1 MTVTGGAGRGGSPLG
16 ARRYAAGAVV
26 VLFVAAALRF
36 YDLAADSLWYDEAV
50 AALNSQGSFTET
62 VERTRAFNTSPI
74 LYPLALWAVQK
85 VEISNFSVR
94 LLPALGSAAT
104 VAVLLF
110 LLPGAGAGRRT
121 ALFAGTLAAVSSAAV
136 AEAHGVREYS
146 LDALA
151 AALLL
156 VGLLRHLGGRGR
168 VLLPLALFPGPFV
181 QYGLVLFGGAVLA
194 VAFLFGGGS
203 GDRPPTVSPRR
214 GGGFGAALRARLRLV
229 PAAAAFAAACAGS
242 YFATLRG
249 QLEDGSLTMGHLLP
263 GYYGGDR
270 SDVLAAMEFAGS
282 KVWETL
288 AHHLTGPFTSAT
300 ALAAGLLVASG
311 LARRLASRPPAPREA
326 DRRPDLA
333 GRGLLALFG
342 VSLLIAAAAALTGAY
357 PLGPLRQS
365 TYLGPVVFAA
375 AAVVWGRF
383 ADAAAAALRRPVAAG
398 GLAAAALAGGL
409 WAGARETAR
418 EAPFGVG
425 GNTEEVLAEL
435 AGRAKEGDL
444 IYVSGVGSPPVRF
457 YLRDRPEGLV
467 FGRNGCFR
475 GFTDCAQEMLEIV
488 RSRIRAPDRAWV
500 VHTERSDRD
509 VPNSLRASNPALQAG
524 RVVSGRQDLF
534 LISNLGEVVAAENRI
549 RLAEYESVFDDRA
562 EEPAAVSFF
571 ELHHRE
577 DFLYYRRAACSAED
591 LEARFFLHFRA
602 AGAAGRRTVNRDFDF
617 REYGVVADGKCVARV
632 PVPPGDFDLVS
643 TGQWFPGE
651 PPLWEAQWRLDLV
664 AALRA
669 IRSGEIGPPAL
680 RGPFDLYLR
689 GRELLYFKEPCA
701 PEDVRPDFLLHLFD
715 HDRVGRGA
723 RRDFENRDFGFD
735 GMGVVR
741 GGACL
746 ASVRLPDRR
755 IASVRTG
762 QWSSGQPAS
771 WTGVARVDFERH
783 RAALDAIVSGQAGP
797 SAARGTF
804 DLYRDGRRLLYHRED
819 CREEDVE
826 ADFFLDLHPSEVE
839 SLPLRRREEGFEDL
853 HFPFSNHG
861 VVLDGQCLLL
871 VTVPDYRIRRLVTG
885 QFVPDG
891 GTLWQVEIEPG
902 G

>member
-1 MTVTGGAGRGGSPLG
+1 MMATARAGRGAAPPRG
-16 ARRYAAGAVV
+16 RRYAAVAVV

-36 YDLAADSLWYDEAV
+36 YDLSGDSLWYDEAV
-50 AALNSQGSFTET
+50 AALNSQGSFAET
-62 VERTRAFNTSPI
+62 VDRTRAYNTSPI
-74 LYPLALWAVQK
+74 LYPLALWVVQK

-121 ALFAGTLAAVSSAAV
+121 ALFAGALAAVSAAAV

-146 LDALA
+146 LDALV
-151 AALLL
+151 AALVI
-156 VGLLRHLGGRGR
+156 VGLLRHLGGGGKA
-168 VLLPLALFPGPFV
+168 LLPLALFLGPFV

-194 VAFLFGGGS
+194 AAFLFGGGAGHPRS
-203 GDRPPTVSPRR
+203 PTVPPPRR
-214 GGGFGAALRARLRLV
+214 GGFRAALRARLRLV
-229 PAAAAFAAACAGS
+229 PAAAAYAAACAGS
-242 YFATLRG
+242 WFATLRG
-249 QLEDGSLTMGHLLP
+249 QLEDASLTMEHLST
-263 GYYGGDR
+263 GYYRGDR
-270 SDVLAAMEFAGS
+270 SDVLAAMEFAAS

-300 ALAAGLLVASG
+300 ALAAALLVASV
-311 LARRLASRPPAPREA
+311 LARRLASRPPAPAA
-326 DRRPDLA
+326 DRPPDLA
-333 GRGLLALFG
+333 GRVLLALFG
-342 VSLLIAAAAALTGAY
+342 VSLLIAAAAALAGAY
-357 PLGPLRQS
+357 PLGPLRQGA
-365 TYLGPVVFAA
+365 YLGPVVFVA
-375 AAVVWGRF
+375 AAVVWGRV
-383 ADAAAAALRRPVAAG
+383 ADAAAAALRKPVAG
-398 GLAAAALAGGL
+398 RLTAAALAGGV
-409 WAGARETAR
+409 WAGAAEVAR
-418 EAPFGVG
+418 TAPFGLG
-425 GNTEEVLAEL
+425 GNAEAVLAEL
-435 AGRAKEGDL
+435 AGRAREGDL
-444 IYVSGVGSPPVRF
+444 VYVSGVATPPVRF
-457 YLRDRPEGLV
+457 YLRDRPEGFV

-475 GFTDCAQEMLEIV
+475 GFTDCAREALAIV

-500 VHTERSDRD
+500 IHGGGGVS
-509 VPNSLRASNPALQAG
+509 SSFRASNPALRVE
-524 RVVSGRQDLF
+524 RVVSGRQSLF
-534 LISNLGEVVAAENRI
+534 LVPNLGEVAAAENRN
-549 RLAEYESVFDDRA
+549 RLAEYESAFDERG

-617 REYGVVADGKCVARV
+617 PEYGVLADGKCVARV
-632 PVPPGDFDLVS
+632 PVPPGDFDLVT
-643 TGQWFPGE
+643 TGQWRPGA

-664 AALRA
+664 HYAAALRA

-689 GRELLYFKEPCA
+689 GRELLYYREPCA
-701 PEDVRPDFLLHLFD
+701 PEDVRAGFLLHLFD
-715 HDRVGRGA
+715 HDRVGQGA
-723 RRDFENRDFGFD
+723 RRDFENRDFAFD

-746 ASVRLPDRR
+746 ASVSLPDRR

-762 QWSSGQPAS
+762 QWVAGEPAS

-783 RAALDAIVSGQAGP
+783 RSALDAIVSGRAGP
-797 SAARGTF
+797 PAARGTF

-826 ADFFLDLHPSEVE
+826 ADFFLDLHPSKIE
-839 SLPLRRREEGFEDL
+839 SLPPRRREEGFEDL

-871 VTVPDYRIRRLVTG
+871 ITVPDYGIRRLTTG
-885 QFVPDG
+885 QFNPG
-891 GTLWQVEIEPG
+891 EGTLWQVEIEPG

>member
-1 MTVTGGAGRGGSPLG
+1 MVTGRAGRGGSPLRG
-16 ARRYAAGAVV
+16 PRYAAVAVV
-26 VLFVAAALRF
+26 VLLVAAALRF
-36 YDLAADSLWYDEAV
+36 YDLSGDSLWYDEAV
-50 AALNSQGSFTET
+50 AALNSQGSFAET
-62 VERTRAFNTSPI
+62 VERTRAYNTSPI
-74 LYPLALWAVQK
+74 LYPLALWVVQK
-85 VEISNFSVR
+85 VETSNFSVR

-121 ALFAGTLAAVSSAAV
+121 ALFAGALAAVSAAAV

-146 LDALA
+146 LDALV

-156 VGLLRHLGGRGR
+156 VGLLRHLGGGGR
-168 VLLPLALFPGPFV
+168 VLLPLALFLGPFV

-194 VAFLFGGGS
+194 AAFLFGGGA
-203 GDRPPTVSPRR
+203 GDRPVPPPR
-214 GGGFGAALRARLRLV
+214 GGGIRGALRARLGLV

-249 QLEDGSLTMGHLLP
+249 QLEGGSLTMGHLLR
-263 GYYGGDR
+263 GYYRGDP
-270 SDVLAAMEFAGS
+270 SDVLAVLDFAGS

-300 ALAAGLLVASG
+300 ALAAALLGASV
-311 LARRLASRPPAPREA
+311 LARRLASRPPAPAEA
-326 DRRPDLA
+326 GRRPDLADLA

-342 VSLLIAAAAALTGAY
+342 VSLLIASAAALTGAY

-365 TYLGPVVFAA
+365 AYLGPAVFAA
-375 AAVVWGRF
+375 AAVVWGLV
-383 ADAAAAALRRPVAAG
+383 ADAAAAIRRPVAG
-398 GLAAAALAGGL
+398 WLTAAALAGGV
-409 WAGARETAR
+409 WAGAREIAR
-418 EAPFGVG
+418 EAPFGLG
-425 GNTEEVLAEL
+425 GNTEAVLAEL
-435 AGRAKEGDL
+435 AGRAREGDL
-444 IYVSGVGSPPVRF
+444 VYVSGVATPPVRF
-457 YLRDRPEGLV
+457 YLRDRPEGPV

-475 GFTDCAQEMLEIV
+475 GFTDCAREALAIV
-488 RSRIRAPDRAWV
+488 RSRLRAPDRAWV
-500 VHTERSDRD
+500 IHGGGGVSSSFH
-509 VPNSLRASNPALQAG
+509 ASNPALQVE

-534 LISNLGEVVAAENRI
+534 LVPNLGEVAAAENRN
-549 RLAEYESVFDDRA
+549 RLAEYESAFDDRA

-577 DFLYYRRAACSAED
+577 DFLYYRRTACSAED
-591 LEARFFLHFRA
+591 LEARFFLHFRPA
-602 AGAAGRRTVNRDFDF
+602 DAAGRRTVNRDFDF
-617 REYGVVADGKCVARV
+617 PEYGVLADGKCVARV

-643 TGQWFPGE
+643 TGQWRPGA
-651 PPLWEAQWRLDLV
+651 PPLWEAQWRFDLV
-664 AALRA
+664 HYAAALRA

-689 GRELLYFKEPCA
+689 GRELLYYKEPCA
-701 PEDVRPDFLLHLFD
+701 PEDVRAGFLLHLFD

-746 ASVRLPDRR
+746 ASVPLPDRR

-762 QWSSGQPAS
+762 QWVAGAPAI

-783 RAALDAIVSGQAGP
+783 RAALDSIVSGQAGP
-797 SAARGTF
+797 PAARGTF

-826 ADFFLDLHPSEVE
+826 ADFFLDLHPSEIE
-839 SLPLRRREEGFEDL
+839 SLPPRRREEGFEDL

-871 VTVPDYRIRRLVTG
+871 VTVPDYGIRRLATG
-885 QFVPDG
+885 QFAPREG
-891 GTLWQVEIEPG
+891 PLWQVEIEPG